1 MTLDPLLRAC
11 WMKAGQQKRI
21 PAIRPGIKQKR
32 HMFAGYNW
40 LQDTISWIM
49 AETNNRLISSCM
61 V

>member
-1 MTLDPLLRAC
+1 
-11 WMKAGQQKRI
+11 MKAGQQKRI